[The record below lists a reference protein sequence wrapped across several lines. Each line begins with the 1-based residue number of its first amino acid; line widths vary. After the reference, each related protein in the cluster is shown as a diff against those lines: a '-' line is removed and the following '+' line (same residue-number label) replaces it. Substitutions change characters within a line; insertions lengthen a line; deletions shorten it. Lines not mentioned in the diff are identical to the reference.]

1 MKKFLSIILMIN
13 MVVMSAGMFV
23 YADDE
28 TAAATAEEQETAAV
42 SLEGMPYYRAV
53 TVLSALGIMQGKSET
68 DFGENDF
75 LTRAEMSTAAVRFL
89 GIDTENPGN
98 SKSRYSDVADD
109 YWGKFYI
116 DTASDLGLVNGNGD
130 STFAPEDEVTAEQA
144 IKIMVCALGYEP
156 KAQMRGT
163 YPGGYIT
170 VANELGMLTGIDFSD
185 GYDQPIPR
193 WKLAMLIEQSLEVE
207 LMEVKTYGEDRRIE
221 VAKDKTALS
230 AYHRTEKKSGTVV
243 ACYESTLDS
252 DDLYASD
259 VMIDDTVY
267 TTDLD
272 MGSYIGYHVDFYYS
286 IDKNALKNKV
296 IAFFPQKD
304 STVSTEIDFDD
315 IESVSVNESFDVT
328 VSYEVENKRTAKQI
342 TLKKPV
348 IMYNGKAEEFATA
361 EETQKFLDENRNQGR
376 LVILNNANNDFQNVL
391 SVENYD
397 AYVVSSV
404 DANNMQI
411 NYNVYGVGKVDTKT
425 LDLSDKDVNS
435 RKVFFYGENDEK
447 IDISALEKNDVI
459 MVYASRDKELYKIH
473 QSKKQLTG
481 LLNRRDKIAGT
492 EPTPTE
498 RPQPYWK
505 TVTNVTMDRYDRV
518 APEADNVTTYV
529 YANAAID
536 GRTSWLYASSGEYY
550 DIFKTDKDYKRIFHK
565 TDFQPRSELTYPW
578 PSDLAD
584 GGKVFELSREETS
597 NWTLWNPWSP
607 YYGKISTWA
616 GAGYGAPDSSIMLTN
631 LFNEGAV
638 STGDKMRIT
647 AWVIGTD
654 VSDVLQAKY
663 GDDGRITASANKETN
678 VQMWISESNA
688 SDRDWQYGE
697 DKNYNQEAPDPQKP
711 DEVVTATMKEGEW
724 TKLVLE
730 YELTTD
736 NASISSIQIN
746 NDNASHDVANFP
758 LKLAIAGVMVEQY
771 VDPSKAAGRP
781 ELSVDTTDY
790 HIYIDSTEYKTVSSF
805 PSSLLEMG
813 KTVTVLLDKNDKI
826 VGYIRSLSKTGYGLL
841 MDVGIGNSAFETSLM
856 VKILDGDNV
865 LTTYETTEKIKAY
878 NGTEV
883 TKMPAAELVTNEPAD
898 PKTDWHLWS
907 TNNAK
912 NFEAISRTWLTD
924 AEKSKAASR
933 KVVYYEV
940 NSDGKIQTILVPSM
954 PEDNPDCKIVMVKDF
969 EYSESNTTPSVLY
982 HSAWPMFLF
991 HASVVG
997 RTETAYR
1004 IADDVIKYA
1013 AWAQDYSESDYEGT
1027 TGRTGMWEDNFFK
1040 GKSWE
1045 QAQLYRQPGSKT
1057 IDFMV
1062 MNTKKI
1068 DIEGKNKK
1076 KPVIVDNIEETADGY
1091 ILNGYHPVEM
1101 TTSNNN
1107 YSCKIKKDTR
1117 LFENLWMTKPDS
1129 SGVKLTWDNIPN
1141 YAGTLPYQCS
1151 YEALGMETPYVKPGV
1166 LKAGDV
1172 VNVNDDG
1179 GEINYIEVLRRAD
1192 DALMVSYSTISRSNL
1207 DGFFEKGAGFANGE
1221 ITEVNYEEGYIKVK
1235 GFYWPSATDIVSSSS
1250 ALYAQAANNEG
1261 NYIAEREVVFPVYR
1275 NTTIWDEAR
1284 QQYQVGTFGD
1294 YNVGDLMFIYG
1305 RIDASTCAI
1314 IFKNHNKK

>member
-1 MKKFLSIILMIN
+1 M
-13 MVVMSAGMFV
+13 
-23 YADDE
+23 
-28 TAAATAEEQETAAV
+28 
-42 SLEGMPYYRAV
+42 
-53 TVLSALGIMQGKSET
+53 
-68 DFGENDF
+68 
-75 LTRAEMSTAAVRFL
+75 
-89 GIDTENPGN
+89 
-98 SKSRYSDVADD
+98 
-109 YWGKFYI
+109 
-116 DTASDLGLVNGNGD
+116 
-130 STFAPEDEVTAEQA
+130 
-144 IKIMVCALGYEP
+144 
-156 KAQMRGT
+156 
-163 YPGGYIT
+163 
-170 VANELGMLTGIDFSD
+170 
-185 GYDQPIPR
+185 
-193 WKLAMLIEQSLEVE
+193 
-207 LMEVKTYGEDRRIE
+207 
-221 VAKDKTALS
+221 
-230 AYHRTEKKSGTVV
+230 
-243 ACYESTLDS
+243 
-252 DDLYASD
+252 
-259 VMIDDTVY
+259 
-267 TTDLD
+267 
-272 MGSYIGYHVDFYYS
+272 
-286 IDKNALKNKV
+286 
-296 IAFFPQKD
+296 
-304 STVSTEIDFDD
+304 
-315 IESVSVNESFDVT
+315 
-328 VSYEVENKRTAKQI
+328 
-342 TLKKPV
+342 
-348 IMYNGKAEEFATA
+348 
-361 EETQKFLDENRNQGR
+361 
-376 LVILNNANNDFQNVL
+376 
-391 SVENYD
+391 
-397 AYVVSSV
+397 
-404 DANNMQI
+404 
-411 NYNVYGVGKVDTKT
+411 
-425 LDLSDKDVNS
+425 
-435 RKVFFYGENDEK
+435 
-447 IDISALEKNDVI
+447 
-459 MVYASRDKELYKIH
+459 
-473 QSKKQLTG
+473 
-481 LLNRRDKIAGT
+481 
-492 EPTPTE
+492 
-498 RPQPYWK
+498 
-505 TVTNVTMDRYDRV
+505 
-518 APEADNVTTYV
+518 
-529 YANAAID
+529 
-536 GRTSWLYASSGEYY
+536 
-550 DIFKTDKDYKRIFHK
+550 
-565 TDFQPRSELTYPW
+565 
-578 PSDLAD
+578 
-584 GGKVFELSREETS
+584 
-597 NWTLWNPWSP
+597 
-607 YYGKISTWA
+607 
-616 GAGYGAPDSSIMLTN
+616 
-631 LFNEGAV
+631 
-638 STGDKMRIT
+638 
-647 AWVIGTD
+647 
-654 VSDVLQAKY
+654 
-663 GDDGRITASANKETN
+663 
-678 VQMWISESNA
+678 
-688 SDRDWQYGE
+688 
-697 DKNYNQEAPDPQKP
+697 
-711 DEVVTATMKEGEW
+711 
-724 TKLVLE
+724 
-730 YELTTD
+730 
-736 NASISSIQIN
+736 
-746 NDNASHDVANFP
+746 
-758 LKLAIAGVMVEQY
+758 
-771 VDPSKAAGRP
+771 
-781 ELSVDTTDY
+781 
-790 HIYIDSTEYKTVSSF
+790 
-805 PSSLLEMG
+805 
-813 KTVTVLLDKNDKI
+813 TVLLDKNDKI

-933 KVVYYEV
+933 KIVYYEV

-1068 DIEGKNKK
+1068 DISSKNKK
-1076 KPVIVDNIEETADGY
+1076 KPVIVDNIEETEDGY
-1091 ILNGYHPVEM
+1091 ILNGYRPVEM